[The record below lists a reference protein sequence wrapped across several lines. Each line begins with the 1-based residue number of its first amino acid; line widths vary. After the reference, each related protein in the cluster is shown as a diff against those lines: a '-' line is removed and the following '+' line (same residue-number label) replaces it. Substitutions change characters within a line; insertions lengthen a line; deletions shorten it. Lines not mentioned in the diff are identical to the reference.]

1 MGNSENE
8 IRQNPTTFR
17 LSRFH
22 FSNKEGWQLLS
33 NDILAKLV
41 VTVIIL
47 ISFVIWRSSVQPLG
61 CGHKCPTDISAI
73 RR

>member
-1 MGNSENE
+1 
-8 IRQNPTTFR
+8 
-17 LSRFH
+17 
-22 FSNKEGWQLLS
+22 LS
-33 NDILAKLV
+33 NDVLAKLV

-47 ISFVIWRSSVQPLG
+47 ISFVIWRSSVQPSG